1 MPGFDQPPGQ
11 MTMAR
16 REFEHFEAVSAVVPG
31 EEGYSAAIAVK
42 ALHAGGAPQFHK
54 VLEGQ
59 TFKTAHDA
67 DQAAAQRLEQLAS
80 VNEAGELQFSPT

>member
-1 MPGFDQPPGQ
+1 
-11 MTMAR
+11 MAR
-16 REFEHFEAVSAVVPG
+16 KVFEQHEAVSAVVPG
-31 EEGYSAAIAVK
+31 PQGYAAAIAVK

>member
-1 MPGFDQPPGQ
+1 
-11 MTMAR
+11 MAR
-16 REFEHFEAVSAVVPG
+16 KVFEQHEAVSAVVPG
-31 EEGYSAAIAVK
+31 PQGYAAAIAVK
-42 ALHAGGAPQFHK
+42 ALQGGGAPQFHK

-67 DQAAAQRLEQLAS
+67 DQAAAQQLEQLAS